1 MANSTPLHTLG
12 IHRNLKRFHYY
23 IIRQKNSY
31 SEIIEVIIILQ
42 ITNCFFTNAS
52 YKVFIQLL
60 IFKYE
65 YLRL

>member
-23 IIRQKNSY
+23 IIRQKNSC

-42 ITNCFFTNAS
+42 ITNCFLQMHH
-52 YKVFIQLL
+52 KVLIQLL
-60 IFKYE
+60 IFE